1 MTVSHF
7 FEALNS
13 SYLSELDDLR
23 LDSEGHDVLH
33 KRLADKR
40 QEMAFLANMMETNP
54 EMVAVVLHRGFS
66 FRLPAVMDD
75 LISREADEF
84 PEWQSLA
91 DVVLIA
97 PWAQPLADAFLK
109 EAGGEWFLTAA
120 AGLEYMAGKPV
131 FATAADGDED
141 DNDDE
146 DADSEDAGDDRHD
159 VVGAGES
166 DDGFGGGAKA
176 GKEAADDWMA
186 DQGFD
191 RKD

>member
-23 LDSEGHDVLH
+23 LDSEGQDVLH
-33 KRLADKR
+33 RRLADKR
-40 QEMAFLANMMETNP
+40 QEIAFLVNMMETSP
-54 EMVAVVLHRGFS
+54 EMVAVVLHRGFT

-97 PWAQPLADAFLK
+97 PWAQPLADTFLK
-109 EAGGEWFLTAA
+109 EAGGDWFLTAA

-131 FATAADGDED
+131 FAAAVDGGD
-141 DNDDE
+141 DDE
-146 DADSEDAGDDRHD
+146 DADFEDAGDDRND

-166 DDGFGGGAKA
+166 DDGFDGGAKA